1 MGRHRKMR
9 AWMGRPADRALQ
21 VLLLAGLFAVLA
33 GPAVAS
39 GAVRFGTVAQASV
52 VPGHGS
58 LVRCES
64 AVTRAVTVDGLE
76 PTGLG
81 SPAWLGRS
89 CSGLT
94 RRQER
99 EALAWE
105 ARIET
110 LYGS

>member
-21 VLLLAGLFAVLA
+21 VLLLAALFAGLA

-39 GAVRFGTVAQASV
+39 GAVRFGTVAQAR
-52 VPGHGS
+52 GS
-58 LVRCES
+58 LRGCES
-64 AVTRAVTVDGLE
+64 AVTRAVMVDGLE
-76 PTGLG
+76 PAGLG

-89 CSGLT
+89 CSGLS

>member
-1 MGRHRKMR
+1 MR

-33 GPAVAS
+33 GPAVA
-39 GAVRFGTVAQASV
+39 GVRFGTVAQASV

-76 PTGLG
+76 PSGLG

-89 CSGLT
+89 CSGLSHRE
-94 RRQER
+94 RRAAE
-99 EALAWE
+99 AWE
-105 ARIET
+105 VRIET